1 MTESATRDRVLIA
14 AALITKGIIDVGAP
28 ARLTAEAA
36 ATNPQLIELR
46 NAVDRIYLALIGPQP
61 N

>member
-1 MTESATRDRVLIA
+1 VLIA

>member
-1 MTESATRDRVLIA
+1 MTEAATRDRVLIA
-14 AALITKGIIDVGAP
+14 AALITIGIIDVGAP

-46 NAVDRIYLALIGPQP
+46 NAVDRIYLALTGPQP

>member
-1 MTESATRDRVLIA
+1 MTEAATRDRVLIA

-28 ARLTAEAA
+28 ARLTSEAA

-46 NAVDRIYLALIGPQP
+46 NAVDRIYLALTGSQP